1 MLCNHCGKNEA
12 TIHSVQYINGQTS
25 EVHLCQECA
34 MQNPG
39 LQNFGGLSATDLFKK
54 LFNMNMQP
62 DTSLIDSIICESCGE
77 TLQDFQKTG
86 LLGCPDCYE
95 TYKDQIV
102 PVLQRAH
109 GNVQHVGEA
118 PELSEEEKKARAK
131 ELELKQKLQKAIGEE
146 DFEQAAKLRDEINA
160 LGGTNT
166 EE

>member
-12 TIHSVQYINGQTS
+12 TIHSVQYINGHKS

-34 MQNPG
+34 QNSPE
-39 LQNFGGLSATDLFKK
+39 LKSLGGLSATDLFKK
-54 LFNMNMQP
+54 LFNMNMSP
-62 DTSLIDSIICESCGE
+62 GIMLENSIVCDSCGE
-77 TLQDFQKTG
+77 TLHDFQKTG

-118 PELSEEEKKARAK
+118 PELSAEQKKAKQK
-131 ELELKQKLQKAIGEE
+131 ELTLKQKLQQAIATE

-160 LGGTNT
+160 LNDT